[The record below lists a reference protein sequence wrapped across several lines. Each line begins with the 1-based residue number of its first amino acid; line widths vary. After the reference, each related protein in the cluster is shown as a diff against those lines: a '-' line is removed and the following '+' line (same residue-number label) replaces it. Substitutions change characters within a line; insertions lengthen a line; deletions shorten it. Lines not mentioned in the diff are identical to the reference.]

1 MVEIDDQSNDHL
13 DALNVTEV
21 LDKSSNNIQVI
32 NNSAAQNAAKTVVSN
47 PSDSNPTTVSSSGE
61 TNHSTAPSVTRNSKP
76 KARIA
81 LFTQDSDVEAAR
93 SRDR

>member
-1 MVEIDDQSNDHL
+1 MEIDDRTYDHL

-47 PSDSNPTTVSSSGE
+47 PSDSNPTSAVSSSGE
-61 TNHSTAPSVTRNSKP
+61 TNHSAAPSVTTN
-76 KARIA
+76 A
-81 LFTQDSDVEAAR
+81 QDQTI
-93 SRDR
+93 